1 MFEDPVGGSTSSC
14 NRCNISGLLKL
25 SQYYS
30 RAHEQKLKA
39 ETTKD
44 TSELSRKVESAAPSV
59 SPEDTNVEN
68 DKSTFL
74 EYLNRITFHPNA
86 NNYSIRNWLE
96 SSEDL

>member
-39 ETTKD
+39 ETTNETPD
-44 TSELSRKVESAAPSV
+44 LSRKVESVAPSV